1 MSFFKKIKNLKNTQ
15 FKFSLP
21 RKNKI
26 VFYDSFIFDDSGQKF
41 LDPYIKSTE
50 ITNLD
55 IRFKEIYLFI
65 LIKAILKNGFKK
77 DVIFNYALEFIGHV
91 KPNLVLSF
99 LDSDIKFYKLK
110 KNFTD
115 IKFVI
120 FQTGYRSINNVDLFS
135 KLKTNIKKEDLSAD
149 FVLAFGRG
157 VAKEYERYI
166 KCRAIPIGSFKN
178 NCFSSKKVF
187 KNFSKIKD
195 IYFISQ
201 FRSNIMSGNRV
212 QGLIEGIPRKIFYK
226 PESILL
232 PKLQKKC
239 LEKGYLLNI
248 LGCSMDVEEEYKFF
262 KEILQSSEFKHLKLT
277 DSASDQDM
285 NKLKN
290 IKSDKVDLIRSLK
303 DGGIGSYI
311 KLNYADIVFFIDSTL
326 GYEAL
331 SLGHRCASFHCR
343 EATFKNSDIL
353 GNAGFGW
360 PSIQKNQNG
369 NFWTNLQDEK
379 EADRII
385 DYILNVSE
393 EDWSKD
399 LNLISDVMSY
409 DDGNKRFKDILNSI
423 DAT

>member
-1 MSFFKKIKNLKNTQ
+1 MSFFKKIKDLKNTK

-21 RKNKI
+21 KKNKI
-26 VFYDSFIFDDSGQKF
+26 VFYDSFIFNDSGQKF

-55 IRFKEIYLFI
+55 IRFKEIYFFI

-77 DVIFNYALEFIGHV
+77 DVILNYTLEFISYV

-99 LDSDIKFYKLK
+99 LDSDIKFYTLK
-110 KNFTD
+110 KNFTN

-135 KLKTNIKKEDLSAD
+135 KLKTSINESLSAD

-157 VAKEYERYI
+157 VANEYERYI
-166 KCRAIPIGSFKN
+166 KCKAIPIGSFKN
-178 NCFSSKKVF
+178 NCFSSKKVL
-187 KNFSKIKD
+187 KNFNNIKD

-201 FRSNIMSGNRV
+201 FRSNIMSGNRIK
-212 QGLIEGIPRKIFYK
+212 GFIEGIPRKIFYE

-239 LEKGYLLNI
+239 LEKGYRLNI
-248 LGCSMDVEEEYKFF
+248 LGCSIDVEEEYKFF
-262 KEILQSSEFKHLKLT
+262 KEILPNKEFTHLKLT
-277 DSASDQDM
+277 DSASYQDM

-290 IKSDKVDLIRSLK
+290 IKSNKVDLIRSLK

-343 EATFKNSDIL
+343 ETSFKNSDIL

-399 LNLISDVMSY
+399 LNLVSDVMSY
-409 DDGNKRFKDILNSI
+409 DDGNKKFKEILNSI
-423 DAT
+423 GVT